1 MAQEFAGTLIGT
13 GKRFGIVVGRFNEL
27 VTGRLLEGALDCL
40 VRHGVKESDVS
51 VYRVPGSFEIPQAAR
66 RVSMT
71 EVDAVICL
79 GALIRGDTLHFDILS
94 GQIVRDLAGVAK
106 DAGKPV
112 SFGIVTAE
120 TQEQALERAGSKAGN
135 HGWKAVLAAIEM
147 ADLIDQLDG
156 E

>member
-1 MAQEFAGTLIGT
+1 MAKEFAGALIGT

-27 VTGRLLEGALDCL
+27 VTSRLLEGAVDCL
-40 VRHGVKESDVS
+40 VRHGVKENSIS

-66 RVSMT
+66 RISMT
-71 EVDAVICL
+71 KVDAVICL

-135 HGWKAVLAAIEM
+135 KGWHAALSAIEM
-147 ADLIDQLDG
+147 ANLWVETG
-156 E
+156 K